1 MCGSEII
8 IRCEDER
15 FELDIVIEANSNTI
29 KVLEGVNKKMQKMQ
43 KDDDR
48 NKFKLDDTLG
58 GSSSVIHRRA
68 IHRIYGDK
76 AADIIDGLKKSP
88 AVTVPVVLKR
98 LKAKDEEWRAAQN
111 VRIFM
116 RQQFA
121 DALFQKFL
129 YELSGR

>member
-1 MCGSEII
+1 MKVKSFYYLRQPLTLITLKNQI
-8 IRCEDER
+8 LDIVMRCEDER
-15 FELDIVIEANSNTI
+15 FELDIVIEANLNTI
-29 KVLEGVNKKMQKMQ
+29 KVLEGITKKMQRM

-58 GSSSVIHRRA
+58 GSSTVIHRRA

-98 LKAKDEEWRAAQN
+98 LKAKDEEWKHAQK
-111 VRIFM
+111 V
-116 RQQFA
+116 
-121 DALFQKFL
+121 
-129 YELSGR
+129 

>member
-1 MCGSEII
+1 M
-8 IRCEDER
+8 RCEDER
-15 FELDIVIEANSNTI
+15 FELDIVIEANLNTI
-29 KVLEGVNKKMQKMQ
+29 KVLEGITKKMQRM

-58 GSSSVIHRRA
+58 GSSTVIHRRA

-98 LKAKDEEWRAAQN
+98 LKAKDEEWKHAQKVGN
-111 VRIFM
+111 
-116 RQQFA
+116 
-121 DALFQKFL
+121 
-129 YELSGR
+129 